1 MQTTYTY
8 ANRQAWRKQASL
20 NRKAKRLAFT
30 LKALAGVALLYG
42 FTYTGMGWLLSVAP
56 LG

>member
-1 MQTTYTY
+1 MLTVYTY
-8 ANRQAWRKQASL
+8 ANRQQWRKQASL

-30 LKALAGVALLYG
+30 LKTLAGVALLYAS
-42 FTYTGMGWLLSVAP
+42 TYYGMGWLLSVAP